1 MLPSV
6 DRAAP
11 DVTLQGHDDTPFP
24 LARTWRERPAVLI
37 FLRHFG

>member
-1 MLPSV
+1 MLASV

-11 DVTLQGHDDTPFP
+11 DVALQGEDDAPVS
-24 LARTWRERPAVLI
+24 LASWWRERPAVLI